1 MSKIYAID
9 DFNTQNWVLNV
20 NDLKS
25 GFTTLF
31 IGFTDKAPIVSFK
44 NLSFG
49 FELKEDG
56 NIRQYGQ
63 FPKPG
68 VKYVQTD
75 QEYLV
80 SVQLDTVTTHTYELF
95 LWAEND
101 ATRIEKTFKITIPKP
116 DKPFE
121 SWLWNQEQLIWQAPI
136 ERPDD
141 NKQYTWNEE
150 EQNWQL
156 VEGDINGT
164 I

>member
-9 DFNTQNWVLNV
+9 DFNTQNWSLNTDELGSHE
-20 NDLKS
+20 N
-25 GFTTLF
+25 TLF
-31 IGFTDKAPIVSFK
+31 IGFTDEAPIVSFK

-56 NIRQYGQ
+56 NIKQYGQ

-80 SVQLDTVTTHTYELF
+80 AVQLKTVTTYTYELF

-101 ATRIEKTFKITIPKP
+101 ATRIEKTFTIEIPKP
-116 DKPFE
+116 DKPYD
-121 SWLWNQEQLIWQAPI
+121 SWLWDQEKLTWNAPI
-136 ERPDD
+136 EYPNDGRF
-141 NKQYTWNEE
+141 YTWNEE
-150 EQNWQL
+150 TQNWQL
-156 VEGDINGT
+156 VEGDIDG
-164 I
+164 